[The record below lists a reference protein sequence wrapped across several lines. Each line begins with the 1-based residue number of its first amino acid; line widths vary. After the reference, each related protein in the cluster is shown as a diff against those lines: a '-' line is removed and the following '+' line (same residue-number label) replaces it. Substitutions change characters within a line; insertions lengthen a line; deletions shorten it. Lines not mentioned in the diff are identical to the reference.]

1 MKIKRKEYNFWFLF
15 LPAAILVT
23 SIIYL
28 PLINGIQIAFK
39 SYNLFDL
46 SQVGFNGLDNF
57 KNIIFDEHV
66 SFVKILFNTFVW
78 VVGSLIFQFLLGF
91 ILALLL
97 KDDFFGKKIYSGFI
111 FYPWALSGFAIGL
124 VWSWLFN
131 GQFGIVN
138 DLLIKTNLIN
148 QPIGFLSDPNLA
160 MVSVIIANVW
170 YGVPYFAIMLLAA
183 LQTVPKEVIESS
195 MIDGANSFQ
204 QLISITI
211 PYIRPTIISTIMLR
225 TLWIM
230 NFPDIIYGM
239 TNGGPVNATNIL
251 AIQMINKIFKQYDYG
266 QGTAM
271 GLIIIG
277 ILLIYTIAM
286 LYFTS
291 RLED

>member
-1 MKIKRKEYNFWFLF
+1 MKINRKDYHFWFLF
-15 LPAAILVT
+15 MPAAILVAL
-23 SIIYL
+23 IIYL
-28 PLINGIQIAFK
+28 PLLSGVQMAFK
-39 SYNLFDL
+39 NYNLFDL

-66 SFVKILFNTFVW
+66 SFKKILFNTFVW
-78 VVGSLIFQFLLGF
+78 LVGSLVFQFLFGF

-97 KDDFFGKKIYSGFI
+97 KDDFFGKKIYSGVI

-131 GQFGIVN
+131 GQFGIIN
-138 DLLIKTNLIN
+138 DLLLKISIID

-160 MVSVIIANVW
+160 MISVIIANVW
-170 YGVPYFAIMLLAA
+170 YGIPYFAIMLLAA
-183 LQTVPKEVIESS
+183 LQTVPKDVIESS

-204 QLISITI
+204 QLTSIII
-211 PYIRPTIISTIMLR
+211 PHIRPTIISTIMLR
-225 TLWIM
+225 TLWVM

-266 QGTAM
+266 QGTAIGM
-271 GLIIIG
+271 MIIA
-277 ILLIYTIAM
+277 ILLVYTMAL